1 MKTTLYSILCAA
13 VRIAALLLA
22 VESLL
27 GIAGHFINPV
37 GGVPMQVHWVLIGG
51 GLFGA
56 AVGGVLWM
64 YPGWLVRPAV
74 GRAAHEV
81 LESPLT
87 AGDFQRIG
95 VSLLG
100 IWFVVDGIRS
110 LVYLLI
116 RSSAIGS
123 QGYDYVGITLA
134 MSAPDIAAALAMIAV
149 GIVLTLGSRGLV
161 GLLERLR
168 GRT

>member
-13 VRIAALLLA
+13 ARVAALLLV

-27 GIAGHFINPV
+27 GIAGHFLNPID
-37 GGVPMQVHWVLIGG
+37 GVPVLTNWIVIGG

-56 AVGGVLWM
+56 AVGVVLWM

-81 LESPLT
+81 LESSL
-87 AGDFQRIG
+87 AADDIQRIG
-95 VSLLG
+95 ICLIG
-100 IWFVVDGIRS
+100 IWFAVDGIRS

-116 RSSAIGS
+116 RSGVVAS
-123 QGYDYVGITLA
+123 QGYDNPGITLA
-134 MSAPDIAAALAMIAV
+134 MSAPDIAAALAL
-149 GIVLTLGSRGLV
+149 IVTGVSLTLGSRGLV
-161 GLLERLR
+161 GLLIRLR
-168 GRT
+168 GRS

>member
-13 VRIAALLLA
+13 VRIAALLFA

-27 GIAGHFINPV
+27 SIVGYFMNPV
-37 GGVPMQVHWVLIGG
+37 SGVSMPVHWVLIGG

-56 AVGGVLWM
+56 AVGLVLWL

-74 GRAAHEV
+74 GRAGHEV
-81 LESPLT
+81 FESPLT
-87 AGDFQRIG
+87 AEDFQRIG
-95 VSLLG
+95 ICLLG
-100 IWFVVDGIRS
+100 VWFAVDGIRS

-123 QGYDYVGITLA
+123 QGYDYAGITLA
-134 MSAPDIAAALAMIAV
+134 MSAPDIAAALALIVV
-149 GIVLTLGSRGLV
+149 GISLTLGSRGLV
-161 GLLERLR
+161 GLLVRLR
-168 GRT
+168 SRS

>member
-13 VRIAALLLA
+13 VRIAALLLV

-27 GIAGHFINPV
+27 GIAGHFLNPIS
-37 GGVPMQVHWVLIGG
+37 GVPMLTNWVLIGG
-51 GLFGA
+51 GLFA
-56 AVGGVLWM
+56 AAIGVVLWM
-64 YPGWLVRPAV
+64 FPGWLVWPAV

-81 LESPLT
+81 FESPLT
-87 AGDFQRIG
+87 AEDFQRIG
-95 VSLLG
+95 ICLLG
-100 IWFVVDGIRS
+100 IWLAADGIRS

-123 QGYDYVGITLA
+123 QGYDHVGITLA
-134 MSAPDIAAALAMIAV
+134 MSAPDIAAALALIVV
-149 GIVLTLGSRGLV
+149 GISLTLGSRGLV
-161 GLLERLR
+161 GLLVRLR